1 MVVETTIKIDN
12 KPQTVEVCNGCFL
25 YLETFQS
32 LPVQEQRDL
41 APEIEIELKDFI
53 SSKEAQANKAKKLR
67 TELYTLLSN
76 ETFREKVKSTYD
88 AKIEEANKTKDGKIR
103 KRKISKEKE
112 FEIKNNVI
120 DEIAK
125 LTTGNVGIWNSY
137 NYWQVNADLNVAK
150 AKKNLETIKPL
161 LTEEKV
167 EQPDWLQEALKDL
180 KTNKGK

>member
-1 MVVETTIKIDN
+1 MTVETTIIIDG
-12 KPQTVEVCNGCFL
+12 KSQTVEICNGCFL

-32 LPVQEQRDL
+32 LSVQEQKDL
-41 APEIEIELKDFI
+41 APMIETELNEFI
-53 SSKEAQANKAKKLR
+53 SSKREQANKAKKLR

-88 AKIEEANKTKDGKIR
+88 AKIEEANKTKDGKTR

-120 DEIAK
+120 DDIAK

-137 NYWQVNADLNVAK
+137 NYWQVNADINVTK
-150 AKKNLETIKPL
+150 ARKNLELIKPL
-161 LTEEKV
+161 LVEEKT
-167 EQPDWLQEALKDL
+167 EQPDWLEKALKDL